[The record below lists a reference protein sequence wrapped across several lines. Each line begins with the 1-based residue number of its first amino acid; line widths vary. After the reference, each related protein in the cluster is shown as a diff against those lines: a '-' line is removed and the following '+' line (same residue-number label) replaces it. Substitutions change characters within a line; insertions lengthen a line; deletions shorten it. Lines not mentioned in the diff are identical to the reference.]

1 MQHYTVLGD
10 DGDGVLEAA
19 PEPVSARPAPTG
31 ERRLLAPLDAPVL
44 GWERRPHGWCRGDAC
59 IPAAAAAGVEHA
71 GRVDVGAFA
80 RLQGRLAVADHDHGL
95 LAVVPLPKA
104 RAHAAAAP
112 DFELRDTGGRTHRL
126 SDHRGRKV
134 ALVMW
139 ASWCGC
145 RYDLPA
151 WQERHSEL
159 SPHGLT
165 VVTVAMDRDAGDARP
180 WIAEAA
186 PDHPALVDTEGEV
199 AALYD
204 VFNVPTVV
212 WIDEAGIV
220 ARPQDS
226 QAATDLFQEMNGLSA
241 EASLRALRRW
251 VHEGDA
257 GLGGPG
263 ADPGFRAPAAEG
275 QRARAHARI
284 AVELHRRGAT
294 AAADRHY
301 TRAAE
306 LAPHDVTL
314 RRGLMGLRGED
325 PFGDA
330 YFALRDELGAAGI
343 PIYRPL
349 EAARTEA

>member
-1 MQHYTVLGD
+1 MQHYTVLG
-10 DGDGVLEAA
+10 GDSADVLEAE
-19 PEPVSARPAPTG
+19 PEPIAAGTAPSA
-31 ERRLLAPLDAPVL
+31 ERRLFAPLDRPVL
-44 GWERRPHGWCRGDAC
+44 GWERRPRGWCRGDAC

-71 GRVDVGAFA
+71 DRVDVGAFA
-80 RLQGRLAVADHDHGL
+80 KLQGRLAVADHDHGL
-95 LAVVPLPKA
+95 LAVVPMP
-104 RAHAAAAP
+104 RTPAHAGAAP
-112 DFELRDTGGRTHRL
+112 DVELRDRDGRAHRL
-126 SDHRGRKV
+126 SDYRGRKV

-180 WIAEAA
+180 WIDEAA
-186 PDHPALVDTEGEV
+186 PDHPALVDTEGEA

-204 VFNVPTVV
+204 VVNVPTVV
-212 WIDEAGIV
+212 WIDEAGAV

-226 QAATDLFQEMNGLSA
+226 QVATDLFQEMNGLSA
-241 EASLRALRRW
+241 EASLGALRRW
-251 VHEGDA
+251 VHEDET
-257 GLGGPG
+257 GLGGAG
-263 ADPGFRAPAAEG
+263 TAPGFRVPGDEG
-275 QRARAHARI
+275 GRARAHARL
-284 AVELHRRGAT
+284 AVELHRRGASG
-294 AAADRHY
+294 AADRHY

-306 LAPHDVTL
+306 LAPHDVAV

-330 YFALRDELGAAGI
+330 YFALRDELDAAGI
-343 PIYRPL
+343 PIHRPL
-349 EAARTEA
+349 AADRAQV